1 MPIFE
6 DYRPADWS
14 DFIGNDKAAA
24 KAKAISARAKST
36 GKPFAI
42 WIDGPSGTGKTTLA
56 HLIAKELGANPAMDV
71 IELDGPA
78 CDGHAV
84 RDLRSRLEMKS
95 WGGGFRCV
103 VVNESHGCSPKGV
116 QLWLTMLE
124 RLPAKVAVCFTTTEG
139 RGKDDLFGA
148 FDGPLKSRC
157 IPLSLT
163 NQGLAEA
170 LAQEAHRRS
179 RRPRRCRCQGLL
191 GTGTQAQEQH
201 AGRPVRNRRLRDVPR
216 SRTGSLE
223 THRKQTGKG
232 RETASDQT

>member
-1 MPIFE
+1 MPLFE

-14 DFIGNDKAAA
+14 AFIGNDKAAS
-24 KAKAISARAKST
+24 KAKAIANRSKTT
-36 GKPFAI
+36 GKPFAL

-56 HLIAKELGANPAMDV
+56 HLVAAELGADTAMDV
-71 IELDGPA
+71 IELDGPE

-84 RDLRSRLEMKS
+84 RDLRYKLDLKS
-95 WGGGFRCV
+95 WGGGFRV
-103 VVNESHGCSPKGV
+103 VIINESHNMTPKGV

-124 RLPAKVAVCFTTTEG
+124 RLPAKVAVIFTTTEG

-170 LAQEAHRRS
+170 FAKEAQRIAESEGLGGAEPKDYLA
-179 RRPRRCRCQGLL
+179 L
-191 GTGTQAQEQH
+191 
-201 AGRPVRNRRLRDVPR
+201 VRKHKNNMRAVL
-216 SRTGSLE
+216 SEIEGFE
-223 THRKQTGKG
+223 MY
-232 RETASDQT
+232 RETAQAA

>member
-1 MPIFE
+1 MPLFE

-14 DFIGNDKAAA
+14 AFIGNDKAAA
-24 KAKAISARAKST
+24 KAKAIANRAKST
-36 GKPFAI
+36 GKPFAL

-56 HLIAKELGANPAMDV
+56 HLIARELGADPCMDV
-71 IELDGPA
+71 IELDGPD
-78 CDGHAV
+78 CDGQAV
-84 RDLRSRLEMKS
+84 RDLRSRLDLKS

-103 VVNESHGCSPKGV
+103 IINESHNMTPKGV

-124 RLPAKVAVCFTTTEG
+124 KLPAKVAVLFTTTEG

-170 LAQEAHRRS
+170 FAREAQRIAEAEGLGGAEAKDYLALVRKHKNNMRAVLSEIEGFEMFREAA
-179 RRPRRCRCQGLL
+179 
-191 GTGTQAQEQH
+191 QA
-201 AGRPVRNRRLRDVPR
+201 A
-216 SRTGSLE
+216 
-223 THRKQTGKG
+223 
-232 RETASDQT
+232 

>member
-1 MPIFE
+1 MPLFE

-24 KAKAISARAKST
+24 KAKLIADRAWMNH
-36 GKPFAI
+36 KPFAI

-56 HLIAKELGANPAMDV
+56 HLIAHQLQANKAMDV
-71 IELDGPA
+71 IELDGPD

-84 RDLRSRLEMKS
+84 SELRSKLGLKS

-103 VVNESHGCSPKGV
+103 IINEAHSMTAKGV

-124 RLPAKVAVCFTTTEG
+124 RLPAKTAIVFTTTEG

-157 IPLSLT
+157 VGLSLT

-170 LAQEAHRRS
+170 FAKRAQEIAEKE
-179 RRPRRCRCQGLL
+179 GLGGADAKAYL
-191 GTGTQAQEQH
+191 RLVQASKNNMRAVLSAIE
-201 AGRPVRNRRLRDVPR
+201 GFEMFRD
-216 SRTGSLE
+216 
-223 THRKQTGKG
+223 
-232 RETASDQT
+232 SDAKDAA